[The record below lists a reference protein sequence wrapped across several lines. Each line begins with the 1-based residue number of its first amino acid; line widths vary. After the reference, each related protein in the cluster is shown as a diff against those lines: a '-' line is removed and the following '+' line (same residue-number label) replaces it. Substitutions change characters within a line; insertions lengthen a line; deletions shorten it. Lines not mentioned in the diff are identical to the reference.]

1 LASALAIVELIA
13 RTKAAPAPKSRRIF
27 IVTSP
32 KVLRSTDAESRQRIV
47 MVHSAPITPTANS
60 SEHQWSTDASI
71 INLTTTTTCSVS
83 DLKPSRNDIRSP
95 LI

>member
-1 LASALAIVELIA
+1 MLRVLLSALAIVEPIA
-13 RTKAAPAPKSRRIF
+13 STRAAPAPKSRRIF

-60 SEHQWSTDASI
+60 FDHQR
-71 INLTTTTTCSVS
+71 
-83 DLKPSRNDIRSP
+83 DLSMGALMRR
-95 LI
+95 